1 MPQLQS
7 ATPGSEVDVVVVGGG
22 LAGLMAARRLVEAR
36 KTVHVLEARDRVGG
50 RTLSEDVGGARFDLG
65 GQWLGPGQTRVEA
78 LVREFGIHTFPTWH
92 TGKKI
97 LDLGGK
103 ISTYDSKIPS
113 ISPLHLIVLQV
124 ALSVLERMR
133 KRVDPEAPGD
143 TKNAAALDAS
153 TVEAMS
159 RKLIPSRR
167 VRALFDVG
175 VRTIFGAEPSEI
187 SVLYFLTYLQAGGG
201 FLKLAEIEDGA
212 QQDRF
217 VEGAQS
223 LALGLAAP
231 LQNCIT
237 FNAPVLRIAQSAQ
250 GVEVLTPQK
259 TLFAKRVILAIPPPF
274 VGRIHHDQPLSP
286 QRDQLSQRMFMG
298 QTIKCIALYSTAFW
312 RDAGFSGEVLS
323 TRGPV
328 DVVFDNTS
336 HDLRHPALLAF
347 IVGQHGRDLGLLPAA
362 ERRRVVLESLARYF
376 GPAALTPTTF
386 AEKDWAADPWTR
398 GCPVANLGAGT
409 LHPCGDALRR
419 PEGFLHFAGTETAT
433 AWTGYMEGALQSAER
448 ASQETIHALL

>member
-1 MPQLQS
+1 MQHLQS
-7 ATPGSEVDVVVVGGG
+7 VDVVVVGGG
-22 LAGLMAARRLVEAR
+22 LAGLMAARRLTEAG

-50 RTLSEDVGGARFDLG
+50 RTLSEDIGGARFDLG
-65 GQWLGPGQTRVEA
+65 GQWLGPGQARVEA
-78 LVREFGIHTFPTWH
+78 LVKEFGIHTFPTWH

-103 ISTYDSKIPS
+103 ISTYNSKIPS

-124 ALSVLERMR
+124 ALSALERMR
-133 KRVDPEAPGD
+133 KRVDPAAPGT

-223 LALGLAAP
+223 LALGLASP
-231 LQNCIT
+231 LQHQNRIT
-237 FNAPVLRIAQSAQ
+237 FNAPALRITQSAQ
-250 GVEVLTPQK
+250 EIKIFTPQEIIS
-259 TLFAKRVILAIPPPF
+259 AKRAILAIPPPF

-298 QTIKCIALYSTAFW
+298 QTIKCIALYPRAFW

-336 HDLRHPALLAF
+336 HDLKHPAILAF
-347 IVGQHGRDLGLLPAA
+347 IVGQHGRDLGLLPAP
-362 ERRRVVLESLARYF
+362 ERRRIVLESLARYF

-409 LHPCGDALRR
+409 QQPCGDSLRL
-419 PEGFLHFAGTETAT
+419 PEGLLHFAGTETAT

-448 ASQETIHALL
+448 AAQETIHALL